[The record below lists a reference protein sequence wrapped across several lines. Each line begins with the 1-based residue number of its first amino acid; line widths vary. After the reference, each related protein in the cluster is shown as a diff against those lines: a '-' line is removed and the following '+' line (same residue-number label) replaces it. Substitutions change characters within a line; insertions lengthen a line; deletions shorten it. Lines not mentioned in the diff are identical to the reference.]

1 MVNKKMMA
9 ILFASGT
16 DNKLSELTI
25 HRTAA
30 SLPFCG
36 RYRLI
41 DFILSSLVN
50 SGVNRVGIITKN
62 NYQSLMDHIR
72 MGRDWDLNRKNSG
85 IAVFPPFVLNT
96 ARDVYRGKIEALY
109 TVLEYIE
116 RSPEDYV
123 VISDCNIVANI
134 DFNKILDKHIENKAN
149 VTILCHSNYATTSKR
164 MMVTSDKKGCVTDLN
179 FAEIPTS
186 EKKDVSTN
194 IYLVTKSYLVEE
206 IENAYSRALFDF
218 ERDVLFQSYKDKKI
232 FAYHLDSFTAII
244 DDIKNYFNENMKI
257 LEEPVREELFD
268 DSRKIYTKV
277 KDSVPTLYGPESEVS
292 NSLIADGCIIEGK
305 VENSLLFRN
314 VYIGKGASVKNCI
327 IMENGEILEGS
338 KLSYIITDKEVKISE
353 GRELAGF
360 RTYPLVIAKNKTV

>member
-50 SGVNRVGIITKN
+50 SGVNRVGIVAKN

-96 ARDVYRGKIEALY
+96 ARDMYRGKIEALY
-109 TVLEYIE
+109 TVLDFMTKT
-116 RSPEDYV
+116 PEDYV

-134 DFNKILDKHIENKAN
+134 DFKKILDEHIERDAD

-164 MMVTSDKKGCVTDLN
+164 MLVTHDANGLVTDLN
-179 FAEIPTS
+179 FAEMPTAQ
-186 EKKDVSTN
+186 KKIVSTN
-194 IYLVTKSYLVEE
+194 TYLVTKKYLIEE
-206 IENAYSRALFDF
+206 IEKAYSRALFDF
-218 ERDVLFQSYKDKKI
+218 EKDILFQAYKNKRI
-232 FAYHLDSFTAII
+232 FVHKLEGFTAIV
-244 DDIKNYFNENMKI
+244 DDIKNYFNESMKI
-257 LEEPVREELFD
+257 LEEPIRDQLFNMP
-268 DSRKIYTKV
+268 RKVYTKV
-277 KDSVPTLYGPESEVS
+277 KDSVPTLYGAKSEVV
-292 NSLIADGCIIEGK
+292 NSLIADGCVIEGR
-305 VENSLLFRN
+305 VENSILFRN
-314 VYIGKGASVKNCI
+314 VHIGKGAIVKNCI
-327 IMENGEILEGS
+327 IMESGEILEGS
-338 KLSYIITDKEVKISE
+338 RLSYIITDKEVVINE
-353 GRELAGF
+353 GRELAGAK
-360 RTYPLVIAKNKTV
+360 TYPVVIAKNKTV

>member
-96 ARDVYRGKIEALY
+96 ARDMYRGKIEALY
-109 TVLEYIE
+109 TVLDYIE
-116 RSPEDYV
+116 KSPEDYV

-134 DFNKILDKHIENKAN
+134 DFNKVLDEHIAREAN

-164 MMVTSDKKGCVTDLN
+164 MMVSCNSEGLVTDLN
-179 FAEIPTS
+179 FAEMPTA
-186 EKKDVSTN
+186 EKKIVSTN
-194 IYLVTKSYLVEE
+194 IYVVTKKYLIEE
-206 IENAYSRALFDF
+206 IEKAYSRALFDF
-218 ERDVLFQSYKDKKI
+218 EKDILFQSYKDGKI
-232 FAYHLDSFTAII
+232 FVHQLEGFTAII

-257 LEEPVREELFD
+257 LEEPIREQLFD
-268 DSRKIYTKV
+268 VTRKVYTKV
-277 KDSVPTLYGPESEVS
+277 KDSVPTLYGPKSEVV
-292 NSLIADGCIIEGK
+292 NSLVADGCVIEGR
-305 VENSLLFRN
+305 VENSILFRN
-314 VYIGKGASVKNCI
+314 VHIAKGASVKNCI
-327 IMENGEILEGS
+327 VMESGQVLEGS
-338 KLSYIITDKEVKISE
+338 RLSYIITDKEVVITE

-360 RTYPLVIAKNKTV
+360 KTYPLVIAKNKTV